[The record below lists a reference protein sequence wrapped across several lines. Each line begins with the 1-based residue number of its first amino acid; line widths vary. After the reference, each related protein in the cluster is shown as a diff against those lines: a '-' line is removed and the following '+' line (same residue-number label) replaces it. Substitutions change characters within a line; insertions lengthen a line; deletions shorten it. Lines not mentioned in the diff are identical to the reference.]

1 MKKIDDKIMD
11 IPRNLVGILF
21 IIIIFLT
28 IAQVFFRFLINRPL
42 IWSEELVRFLLI
54 WMTMIGAAVLSYDD
68 VHLNVTSFV
77 ELLNPRGQFFLYTI
91 RQIFI
96 WIFLIATAVSSVK
109 LVKLSHMTVS
119 GALNIPFSFWRGA
132 APAGCVLMFITSF
145 TRYIKNLKLFRQG
158 TFRGKTI
165 KDLEKE
171 GDLTE

>member
-1 MKKIDDKIMD
+1 MKKIDEKIID
-11 IPRNLVGILF
+11 IPRNLIGFIF
-21 IIIIFLT
+21 IIIVFLT

-77 ELLNPRGQFFLYTI
+77 ELLNPRWQFVLYTI
-91 RQIFI
+91 RQILI
-96 WIFLIATAVSSVK
+96 WIFLIATVFSSIK
-109 LVKLSHMTVS
+109 LVQLSHLTSS
-119 GALNIPFSFWRGA
+119 GALKIPFSFWRGA
-132 APAGCVLMFITSF
+132 APAGCLLMFLTSF
-145 TRYIKNLKLFRQG
+145 TRYLKNLKLFRQG

-171 GDLTE
+171 GDLIE

>member
-1 MKKIDDKIMD
+1 MKKIDEKIIS
-11 IPRNLVGILF
+11 IPRNLVGIVF

-77 ELLNPRGQFFLYTI
+77 ELLNQRGQFILYTM
-91 RQIFI
+91 RQILI
-96 WIFLIATAVSSVK
+96 WIFLITTVFSSVK
-109 LVKLSHMTVS
+109 LVILSHMTVS

-132 APAGCVLMFITSF
+132 APAGCLLMFAASF
-145 TRYIKNLKLFRQG
+145 TRYIKNFKLFKQG
-158 TFRGKTI
+158 KFRGKTL
-165 KDLEKE
+165 KYLEEE
-171 GDLTE
+171 GELAE